1 MRSHL
6 MKAAA
11 VLAATSA
18 VTAGGVAYASTGGS
32 SAPAKHAQA
41 TVKAAESDQAPD
53 TDNIQSG
60 DQTTPDTAAAAK
72 ATAAESGSG
81 GESAGSEVP
90 GNDGPGGH
98 ADEPGNSNADHQFQG
113 QE

>member
-1 MRSHL
+1 MRAKL
-6 MKAAA
+6 IKAAA
-11 VLAATSA
+11 VLATTSA
-18 VTAGGVAYASTGGS
+18 LTAGGVAYASSGGS
-32 SAPAKHAQA
+32 AAPAKHAQA
-41 TVKAAESDQAPD
+41 TVKAAESTSPD

-60 DQTTPDTAAAAK
+60 DQTTPDTAAGAH

>member
-1 MRSHL
+1 MRPNL
-6 MKAAA
+6 IKAAA
-11 VLAATSA
+11 VLATTSA
-18 VTAGGVAYASTGGS
+18 LTAGGVAYASTGGS
-32 SAPAKHAQA
+32 AAPVKHAHA
-41 TVKAAESDQAPD
+41 TVKAAESSSPD

-60 DQTTPDTAAAAK
+60 DQTTPDTAAGAK
-72 ATAAESGSG
+72 VTATETGSG
-81 GESAGSEVP
+81 GEGAGSEVS

>member
-1 MRSHL
+1 MRPHL
-6 MKAAA
+6 IKAAA

-18 VTAGGVAYASTGGS
+18 LTAGGVAYASTGGG
-32 SAPAKHAQA
+32 SAPPKHAQLVV
-41 TVKAAESDQAPD
+41 TAAEPSAPD

-60 DQTTPDTAAAAK
+60 DQTGPDTASGAN
-72 ATAAESGSG
+72 ATAAEIGSG

>member
-1 MRSHL
+1 MRSNL

-11 VLAATSA
+11 VLATTSA
-18 VTAGGVAYASTGGS
+18 LAAGGVAYASTGGNA
-32 SAPAKHAQA
+32 APAKHAQA
-41 TVKAAESDQAPD
+41 TVAAEAAQSPD

-60 DQTTPDTAAAAK
+60 DQTTPDTASGAG
-72 ATAAESGSG
+72 ATAAESSSG
-81 GESAGSEVP
+81 GESAGSEVL

>member
-1 MRSHL
+1 MRPNL
-6 MKAAA
+6 IKAAA

-18 VTAGGVAYASTGGS
+18 LTAGGVAYASTGAG
-32 SAPAKHAQA
+32 SAPPKHGQLVG
-41 TVKAAESDQAPD
+41 TAAEPTSPD
-53 TDNIQSG
+53 TDNVQSG
-60 DQTTPDTAAAAK
+60 DQTGPDTASGAK
-72 ATAAESGSG
+72 ASAAETGSG
-81 GESAGSEVP
+81 GEGAGSEVP

>member
-1 MRSHL
+1 MRPNL

-11 VLAATSA
+11 VLATTSA
-18 VTAGGVAYASTGGS
+18 LTAGGVAYASTGAG
-32 SAPAKHAQA
+32 SAPAKHPQ
-41 TVKAAESDQAPD
+41 VKSAEPVSPD

-60 DQTTPDTAAAAK
+60 DQTTPDTAAGAN
-72 ATAAESGSG
+72 ATETGSD

>member
-1 MRSHL
+1 MRPNL

-11 VLAATSA
+11 VLAVSSA
-18 VTAGGVAYASTGGS
+18 LTAGGVAYASTGGG
-32 SAPAKHAQA
+32 SAPVKHAQ
-41 TVKAAESDQAPD
+41 VKAAESASPD

-60 DQTTPDTAAAAK
+60 DQTTPDAAAK
-72 ATAAESGSG
+72 ATAAETG
-81 GESAGSEVP
+81 GESSGSEVS

-98 ADEPGNSNADHQFQG
+98 ADEPANSNADHQFQG

>member
-18 VTAGGVAYASTGGS
+18 VTAGGVAYASTGGG

-41 TVKAAESDQAPD
+41 TVKAAESAQTPD